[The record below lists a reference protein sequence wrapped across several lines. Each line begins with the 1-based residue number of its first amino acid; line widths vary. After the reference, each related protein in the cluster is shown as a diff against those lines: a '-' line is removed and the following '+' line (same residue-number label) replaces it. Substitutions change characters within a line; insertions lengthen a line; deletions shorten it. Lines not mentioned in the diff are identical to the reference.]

1 MRLKM
6 EGKRDFN
13 SSSIIDLKAELFR
26 KQEEFKKQQLQNK
39 NATTIKGKT
48 VEKKPTI
55 WSKKNKGVL
64 ERNSKDLEEKIEEAN
79 QYEKSRK
86 CLEAKAK
93 LYEKITQGSDIPE
106 EDGSQVYLVDFQKKA
121 IDRIVEDR
129 DKRRKEEE
137 EERERQEEELLKHA
151 VVPPPANEGEEWVDY
166 VDGFG
171 RSRRCMKKDL
181 PELMQQDK
189 NIHRNNSVKVDNRT
203 AEMVSNDMY
212 KEMLRQK
219 WEEEELAAMN
229 QPIHY
234 SNVQYDEIRSHG
246 VGFYQFAKDEES
258 RKEQLDTLKDM
269 REKTKDERDRKE
281 KVKEKRKAIMEARLA
296 KVKQRKMKREGITE
310 LPGEKE
316 NDEDDIGPKLSEAA
330 PEDKNEERD
339 SVKKEPELPT
349 RDENIRRAGTQR
361 EWDKGKEKLFPM
373 SSEQRYF
380 EDRRSERIAEFAPP
394 SMYKDSDNSVGNRL
408 KTDIVVSGPGHSKT
422 KITEKQI
429 EDFLSQEKLNS
440 QQNMS
445 LNSEGVSPNN
455 AIKTTDD
462 KLWPPEQVQDIPLPQ
477 TNPSLYLPNT
487 GTVSGQTQSVHQ
499 TIPFYPPPQFAP
511 QGTFVVP
518 TNVPP
523 PGYMYGQPGVPSF
536 QQWPQQPQCAAYY
549 PSATTVSYPSTTMSS
564 VLQQN
569 HSTDMTGSQTMINSD
584 ATVNSDN
591 STQQVTK
598 PVRYNIVD
606 PRLIQNEEVLES
618 TPQNFTPMSEK
629 SEESKK

>member
-1 MRLKM
+1 M
-6 EGKRDFN
+6 EGKRDVN

-39 NATTIKGKT
+39 NASTIKGKS
-48 VEKKPTI
+48 VEKKASV

-64 ERNSKDLEEKIEEAN
+64 ERSSKDLEEKIEEAN
-79 QYEKSRK
+79 QYERSRK

-93 LYEKITQGSDIPE
+93 LYEKITQGNDIPE

-121 IDRIVEDR
+121 IDKIVEDR

-151 VVPPPANEGEEWVDY
+151 VVPPPANEEEEWVDY

-189 NIHRNNSVKVDNRT
+189 NILKNNSVKVDNRT

-258 RKEQLDTLKDM
+258 RKEQLDTLNDM

-330 PEDKNEERD
+330 QEDKEEEREP
-339 SVKKEPELPT
+339 VKKEPELLT
-349 RDENIRRAGTQR
+349 RDENIRGTGTQR

-380 EDRRSERIAEFAPP
+380 EDRRNERIAEFAPP
-394 SMYKDSDNSVGNRL
+394 SMYDDSDSSIGNRL
-408 KTDIVVSGPGHSKT
+408 KTDSVVSGPGNSKT

-429 EDFLSQEKLNS
+429 VDFLSQEKLNS
-440 QQNMS
+440 QQNWS
-445 LNSEGVSPNN
+445 LNSEAVSPNSTRSM
-455 AIKTTDD
+455 KTTEDRSQ
-462 KLWPPEQVQDIPLPQ
+462 PPEQVQDIPLPQ
-477 TNPSLYLPNT
+477 SNPSLNLPN
-487 GTVSGQTQSVHQ
+487 VSTNREQTHNLHQ
-499 TIPFYPPPQFAP
+499 NIPFYPPPQFAP
-511 QGTFVVP
+511 QQGTFMVP
-518 TNVPP
+518 TNLPP
-523 PGYMYGQPGVPSF
+523 PGYMYVQPGVP
-536 QQWPQQPQCAAYY
+536 QQWPQPPQSAGYY
-549 PSATTVSYPSTTMSS
+549 PSVTSVHYPSTTSS
-564 VLQQN
+564 VPQQN
-569 HSTDMTGSQTMINSD
+569 HSTDITGSQTMVKGDTS
-584 ATVNSDN
+584 VNFDI

-618 TPQNFTPMSEK
+618 TPQNFTPMLEK
-629 SEESKK
+629 SEEHKE